1 MSLEPRIEAIRQ
13 EYGLEA
19 SDFWQIKQNGQW
31 VCKHAALE
39 IVAVKAGIEF
49 DLPVIIEHDAVGR
62 VTSMIVRGSLPPAY
76 DKAKGRSEWATGET
90 NPSNYSVVGKQP
102 SYPWAM
108 AEKRAKDRV
117 ILKLVGIHGLVYS
130 EDEMADTPV
139 QITETRAQAP
149 TETTPKPLTVAER
162 KALWSVMMDDLKAE
176 APKGWRKM
184 AAYITDAETQRMI
197 DTLGSFKE
205 QFLTEARAIVQI
217 AKDVENELGEPVGGL
232 KTTPYNFDQLSST
245 STVGDMLDAT
255 ENAE

>member
-49 DLPVIIEHDAVGR
+49 DLPVILEANAPGL
-62 VTSMIVRGSLPPAY
+62 VTSMIVRGVSEKLA
-76 DKAKGRSEWATGET
+76 RTEWATGET
-90 NPSNYSVVGKQP
+90 NETNYSIKGKQP
-102 SYPWAM
+102 AYPWAM
-108 AEKRAKDRV
+108 SEKRAKDRV

-130 EDEMADTPV
+130 EDEMSDTPV
-139 QITETRAQAP
+139 QIAETRTQA
-149 TETTPKPLTVAER
+149 TETTPKSLTTAER

-184 AAYITDAETQRMI
+184 AAYIIDPETKRMI
-197 DTLGSFKE
+197 ETLGSYKQ
-205 QFLTEARAIVQI
+205 QFLDEARDIVKI
-217 AKDVENELGEPVGGL
+217 AQDAEKELGEPVGGL
-232 KTTPYNFDQLSST
+232 KTTAYNFDQLENG